1 MRLGEGCEAS
11 ALTLRIGKKGISMIT
26 LTEQSFGR
34 SHTCSKVSAK
44 IKETPLSTEGGG
56 AVSKKD

>member
-1 MRLGEGCEAS
+1 MRLEEGCEAS

-26 LTEQSFGR
+26 LIEQSFGR

-44 IKETPLSTEGGG
+44 MTETLLSTEGG